1 MPVKGLSER
10 KRVPRVGKIHL
21 GIRDEKKG
29 FPKAV
34 DYFVV
39 SEDQSTSAEAAKA
52 FHEVYGEKP
61 TELDVV
67 FLTDDIDD
75 WADPWRKSYSNSWGL
90 LCRGDGEEAWAM
102 WDEAAEGPRPPE
114 LEKGTWATADTVA
127 WHKQKIPCH
136 GPECPLTIAG
146 KCKTVMNL
154 QFMLPKVRGIGVWQ
168 IDTGSRNSIENVRN
182 GAQMIMAFR
191 NRIRG
196 IPLKLRLV
204 KKEVTPPDGK
214 KKKTVWVMKLSK
226 DGVTPEQFLG
236 EVSLLPADRLMLP
249 EPVDDGEMP
258 EDLFELDA
266 AETEPVVVVH
276 GDLPTESVEVAEAT
290 VAAVAEHVVYN
301 SDGELAFKTLGEF
314 LTSCLRELGLN
325 KTQVEAKLG
334 PVALMITQDDRLKAW
349 ATLQEAGKKRE
360 QQDD

>member
-39 SEDQSTSAEAAKA
+39 HEDLSTGASAAEA
-52 FHEVYGEKP
+52 FRDQYGEKP

-67 FLTDDIDD
+67 FLTDDVDD
-75 WADPWRKSYSNSWGL
+75 WADPWRKSYSQSFGL

-114 LEKGTWATADTVA
+114 LENGSWANAETTA

-154 QFMLPKVRGIGVWQ
+154 QFMLPKVRGVGVWQ
-168 IDTGSRNSIENVRN
+168 IDTGSLNSISNVRS
-182 GAQMIMAFR
+182 GAMMIKAFLG
-191 NRIRG
+191 RIRG

-204 KKEVTPPDGK
+204 KKEVVPADGT
-214 KKKTVWVMKLSK
+214 KKKTVWVLDLARDDLTPEELLSK
-226 DGVTPEQFLG
+226 AA
-236 EVSLLPADRLMLP
+236 LLPADRLMLP
-249 EPVDDGEMP
+249 EPVDDGELP
-258 EDLFELDA
+258 EDLFELEPEDTG
-266 AETEPVVVVH
+266 EQIEPVPVVVVH
-276 GDLPTESVEVAEAT
+276 GDLPAETDGFVAQAVMTAANRKSVV
-290 VAAVAEHVVYN
+290 
-301 SDGELAFKTLGEF
+301 
-314 LTSCLRELGLN
+314 
-325 KTQVEAKLG
+325 
-334 PVALMITQDDRLKAW
+334 
-349 ATLQEAGKKRE
+349 
-360 QQDD
+360 